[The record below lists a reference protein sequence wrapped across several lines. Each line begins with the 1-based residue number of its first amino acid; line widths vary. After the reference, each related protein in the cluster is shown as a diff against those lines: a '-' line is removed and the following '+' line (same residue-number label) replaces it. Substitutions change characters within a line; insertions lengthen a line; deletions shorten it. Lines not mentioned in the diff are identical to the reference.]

1 MGRSKKKEGEKLDK
15 SINIKVDNET
25 HSDLSRISK
34 SLGLSV
40 SDIVRINIIK
50 KRKEVIKN
58 GEWHP
63 ENFIK

>member
-15 SINIKVDNET
+15 SVNIKVDAET

-34 SLGLSV
+34 SLGLSI
-40 SDIVRINIIK
+40 SDIIRINIIK

-58 GEWHP
+58 GWHP